1 MSRPK
6 AKSMMAQKY
15 ESNVTEPDRLLFYQ
29 RERESEERFLKAL
42 LLQILQESLLD

>member
-29 RERESEERFLKAL
+29 SESEERFLKAL